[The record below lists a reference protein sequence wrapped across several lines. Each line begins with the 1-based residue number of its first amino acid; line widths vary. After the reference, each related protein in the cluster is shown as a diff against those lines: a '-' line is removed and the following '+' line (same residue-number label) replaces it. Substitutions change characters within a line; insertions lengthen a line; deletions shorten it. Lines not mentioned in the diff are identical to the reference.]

1 MGATVPATLLLLLLL
16 LLALGVSAKPTAK
29 LTDECGARP
38 ADVVFVL
45 DVSSSIWPK
54 HFRLHVLTF
63 VQEVRESLSI
73 FHKVLQNKGLSKS
86 LSLVYKLVL
95 TYT

>member
-1 MGATVPATLLLLLLL
+1 
-16 LLALGVSAKPTAK
+16 
-29 LTDECGARP
+29 
-38 ADVVFVL
+38 
-45 DVSSSIWPK
+45 
-54 HFRLHVLTF
+54 
-63 VQEVRESLSI
+63 VRESLSI